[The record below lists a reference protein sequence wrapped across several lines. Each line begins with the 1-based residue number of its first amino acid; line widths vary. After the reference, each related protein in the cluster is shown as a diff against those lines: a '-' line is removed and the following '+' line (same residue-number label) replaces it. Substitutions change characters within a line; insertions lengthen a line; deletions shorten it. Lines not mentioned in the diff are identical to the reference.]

1 MPRLRDLSGVRFS
14 RLVVIEQAGRDSSGG
29 VRWNCACDCG
39 GTYVTSSWSLVD
51 GRARSC
57 GCLYRE
63 TRRMGGKKNTV
74 HGKSYDRVHK
84 IWDGMLQRCTNPKQ
98 KGFHRYGGRGITV
111 CDRWCSFENFLADM
125 GEPPQGTSLDRINND
140 GNYEPSNCR
149 WATAEE
155 QANNRRNNRILT
167 MDGRSLTVSQW
178 SRLLKI
184 GEGGIRHRLRSG
196 MSDAQAL
203 GMVG

>member
-1 MPRLRDLSGVRFS
+1 
-14 RLVVIEQAGRDSSGG
+14 
-29 VRWNCACDCG
+29 
-39 GTYVTSSWSLVD
+39 
-51 GRARSC
+51 
-57 GCLYRE
+57 
-63 TRRMGGKKNTV
+63 MGGKKNTV

-111 CDRWCSFENFLADM
+111 CDRWRSFENFLADM